1 MSEVLEETAGY
12 TLEVGWAWNRKP
24 VRPVEGCL
32 EPEDGAAGQTGSGL
46 QDRSSLTEGPGAEL
60 ACRGCEGLV

>member
-1 MSEVLEETAGY
+1 MSGVLEETAGY

-32 EPEDGAAGQTGSGL
+32 EPEDGAAGETGGL
-46 QDRSSLTEGPGAEL
+46 LSRTGA
-60 ACRGCEGLV
+60 V